1 MRLCENLAEFSPNR
15 EIDQWEGNVKEEL
28 KVLKKNS
35 LESFGLNW
43 KKRNE
48 VFAQL
53 WLNNSCMYTVA
64 VYTFLP

>member
-1 MRLCENLAEFSPNR
+1 MRLCGNLAEFSPNR
-15 EIDQWEGNVKEEL
+15 EIDHSEGNVKEEL

-43 KKRNE
+43 KKKNE

-53 WLNNSCMYTVA
+53 WLNNSFMYTVA

>member
-15 EIDQWEGNVKEEL
+15 EIDQWEWNVKEEL

-43 KKRNE
+43 KKK
-48 VFAQL
+48 
-53 WLNNSCMYTVA
+53 
-64 VYTFLP
+64 

>member
-1 MRLCENLAEFSPNR
+1 MRLCGNLAEFSPNR

-43 KKRNE
+43 KKK
-48 VFAQL
+48 
-53 WLNNSCMYTVA
+53 
-64 VYTFLP
+64 